1 MTGIFEYDC
10 CLIVG
15 TVFLVALAA
24 AFVVL
29 LTKKWGIAE
38 WMQVHGSPFV
48 SKLFSCD
55 LCMSFWAG
63 VCISVF
69 VGCWCGD
76 ARLFLLPVFTTP
88 ITRML
93 V

>member
-1 MTGIFEYDC
+1 MEQLLLMTMA
-10 CLIVG
+10 
-15 TVFLVALAA
+15 VALLA

-29 LTKKWGIAE
+29 LIKKWGIAE
-38 WMQVHGSPFV
+38 MIQIYGNDFF

-63 VCISVF
+63 VLVTMIVCLVSREMGFI
-69 VGCWCGD
+69 
-76 ARLFLLPVFTTP
+76 LIPVMSTP

>member
-1 MTGIFEYDC
+1 MEQLLLMTMA
-10 CLIVG
+10 
-15 TVFLVALAA
+15 VALLA

-29 LTKKWGIAE
+29 LIKKWGIAE
-38 WMQVHGSPFV
+38 LIQIHGNDFL

-63 VCISVF
+63 VLVTMIVCLVSKEMGFI
-69 VGCWCGD
+69 
-76 ARLFLLPVFTTP
+76 LIPVMSTP

>member
-1 MTGIFEYDC
+1 MIYLNCE
-10 CLIVG
+10 LIL
-15 TVFLVALAA
+15 LVALAA

-29 LTKKWGIAE
+29 VVKKWGWAE
-38 WMQVHGSPFV
+38 WMQIHGDKFL

-63 VCISVF
+63 LFISFVF
-69 VGCWCGD
+69 VCWYD
-76 ARLFLLPVFTTP
+76 DPIYVIMPVFTTP
-88 ITRML
+88 LTRML

>member
-1 MTGIFEYDC
+1 MI
-10 CLIVG
+10 CLNWELIL
-15 TVFLVALAA
+15 LVALAA

-29 LTKKWGIAE
+29 VVKKWGWAE
-38 WMQVHGSPFV
+38 WMQIHGDKFL

-63 VCISVF
+63 LFISFAFVCWYDDPIYLVM
-69 VGCWCGD
+69 
-76 ARLFLLPVFTTP
+76 PIFTTP
-88 ITRML
+88 LTRML